1 MNESDAFFTHTIV
14 GAPFSVVL
22 GRRLGPREIA
32 AAGLQV
38 DLKTGKHQL
47 GEIWQDWLVLDH
59 TTDRPGRPRRHPG
72 HVRMWLERH
81 ALWLATFGLASLLLS
96 AGLWGVLAWR

>member
-22 GRRLGPREIA
+22 GRRLGPKEMA

-38 DLKTGKHQL
+38 NLGTGEHRL
-47 GEIWQDWLVLDH
+47 SEIWQDWLVLDH
-59 TTDRPGRPRRHPG
+59 ATDRPGRPRRHPG
-72 HVRMWLERH
+72 RARQWMERH
-81 ALWLATFGLASLLLS
+81 ALWLAAFGLASLLLS
-96 AGLWGVLAWR
+96 AGLWGALAWR